1 MAFTHENA
9 RRMQLNGAAARK
21 FRCRLRYRMLR
32 DNAARI
38 EELFSE
44 ALAEGDPAKLKM
56 AADAGAFLG
65 MDFRASADYVQK
77 SEVREESRVESRV
90 ITFTETG
97 GGSEAAPGA
106 ETAAG

>member
-1 MAFTHENA
+1 
-9 RRMQLNGAAARK
+9 MQLNGAAARK
-21 FRCRLRYRMLR
+21 FRCRQRYRMLR
-32 DNAARI
+32 DNADRI

-44 ALAEGDPAKLKM
+44 ALSECDPAKMRL
-56 AADAGAFLG
+56 ALEAGQFLG

-97 GGSEAAPGA
+97 GGSEAATGA